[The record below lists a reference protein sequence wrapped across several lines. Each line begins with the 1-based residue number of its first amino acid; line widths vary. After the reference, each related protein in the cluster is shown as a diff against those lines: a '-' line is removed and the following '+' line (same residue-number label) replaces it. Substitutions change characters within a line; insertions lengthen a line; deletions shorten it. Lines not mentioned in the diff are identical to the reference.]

1 MRTSRASTVRGWVAG
16 LAALALLVGP
26 TDARQFRQIQPIATP
41 TTRQAAL
48 PDGAQPVTD
57 MQPLSREQVEPALAQ
72 VIESWNQGGLDDQ
85 LAKGFYDRTRLLD
98 AVDTV
103 APRNATL
110 RLQSVQGVQTFA
122 QYIEPDPAAPGRE
135 RLVSKVS
142 VTARTQLEFVAPD
155 GGFVRRPGINE
166 FLLSIIYPE
175 QAP

>member
-1 MRTSRASTVRGWVAG
+1 MR
-16 LAALALLVGP
+16 
-26 TDARQFRQIQPIATP
+26 
-41 TTRQAAL
+41 
-48 PDGAQPVTD
+48 
-57 MQPLSREQVEPALAQ
+57 
-72 VIESWNQGGLDDQ
+72 VIESWNQGGLDEQ
-85 LAKGFYDRTRLLD
+85 LARGFYDRTRLLD

-122 QYIEPDPAAPGRE
+122 QYIEPDPQAPGSE

-155 GGFVRRPGINE
+155 GGFVRRPGVNE

-175 QAP
+175 QVPR